1 MGTLQDFV
9 DQGWN
14 EHVGDAVAVAMR
26 LPQGLEAVDTEA
38 DLQALARLSFHVYG
52 LHLGRWADALKFNA
66 ALARGPGYN
75 AEGDSGALLRRQRTA
90 LALAAG
96 EGDAR
101 ETLETS
107 DRIAATALAAEA
119 LGLHDAARSQALLDE
134 AVAAERA
141 AALAD
146 DDPAVRALAAAGN
159 NVSAHLEDQAAR
171 SPAQAALMVNA
182 AIASRDGW
190 ARCGTWL
197 QAERAEYRVASSCLT
212 AGDAARALPHARAC
226 LATIDAQPEPQP
238 FERFYACEVLARAL
252 RATGDTAGHAQ
263 ALLQA
268 REAFDALS
276 PADQAACQATLDAA
290 ANA

>member
-14 EHVGDAVAVAMR
+14 EHGHDAVAVAMR
-26 LPQGLEAVDTEA
+26 LPQALEAVDTEA
-38 DLQALARLSFHVYG
+38 DLQALARLAFHVHG

-75 AEGDSGALLRRQRTA
+75 AEGDSGALLRRHRTA

-101 ETLETS
+101 ETLGTS
-107 DRIAATALAAEA
+107 DRIAATAMAAEL
-119 LGLHDAARSQALLDE
+119 LGLHDAPRSQALLDE

-146 DDPAVRALAAAGN
+146 TDPAVRALAAGGN
-159 NVSAHLEDQAAR
+159 NISGALEELAAR
-171 SPAQAALMVNA
+171 DAAQAALMVNA
-182 AIASRDGW
+182 AVASRDAW
-190 ARCGTWL
+190 ARCGNWL

-212 AGDAARALPHARAC
+212 AGDGERAVPFARGC
-226 LATIDAQPEPQP
+226 LAIIDAQAEPQP

-252 RATGDTAGHAQ
+252 RAAGDDAGHAR
-263 ALLQA
+263 ALAQA

-276 PADQAACQATLDAA
+276 PADQAGCRATLDAA
-290 ANA
+290 ANG